1 MLFSKKTIFVLF
13 FSLGT
18 LTSCITTIK
27 SINKKPERYQGKKV
41 FVRGEVISSLD
52 LLDINCFTL
61 KGRKSNLLIITDN
74 LLPLKRDKIW
84 VTGVVERNYKY
95 KKRTLLVIVEKKK
108 KLRKQY
114 KQKNVKLIPPKN

>member
-1 MLFSKKTIFVLF
+1 
-13 FSLGT
+13 LGT

-95 KKRTLLVIVEKKK
+95 KSELCWLLLKRRRSLESNISRRTLS
-108 KLRKQY
+108 
-114 KQKNVKLIPPKN
+114 

>member
-1 MLFSKKTIFVLF
+1 MFVLLI
-13 FSLGT
+13 SLSA
-18 LTSCITTIK
+18 LTSCITTVK
-27 SINKKPERYQGKKV
+27 SINKKPDRYQGKKV
-41 FVRGEVISSLD
+41 YVRGEVISSLD

-61 KGRKSNLLIITDN
+61 KGRKSNLLIVTDN

-108 KLRKQY
+108 KLRKAY
-114 KQKNVKLIPPKN
+114 KQKNVKINSSNQ